1 VSLDVVAAP
10 GPPLDT
16 AMRCRF
22 APAPS
27 GDVHVGNVRAA
38 LYNWALA
45 RRHGGTFILRV
56 EDTDRSRVSDEAF
69 EAVQDVLGWVGLD
82 WDEGPGVGGPF
93 APYRQSERTAL
104 YQEAAAALESQGAAY
119 RCYCTPEELAERRE
133 QAVQASRPPGY
144 DGRCRTLDAAQRAAF
159 ETEGRTHI
167 LRFAMP
173 PGSTTW
179 TDLVRGPTTFRHV
192 DIPDFAITRSDGDP
206 LYILAA
212 AVDDVAMRLTHIVR
226 GEDLVPATPR
236 QLALYAALGH
246 PPQHWPAFG
255 HLPLI
260 TGEDAKPL
268 SKRNGEVSLAYYRRS
283 GFLPEAMLNYL
294 ALLGWSSPDGEE
306 IFTMAEMVAA
316 FSLDRV
322 SRNPARFDL
331 RKLEAL
337 NGEWIRRI
345 PVADLTARVTPFLEA
360 AGLPADPAVLAAAV
374 PLAQERMTRLDQAP
388 GLVGYLLVVEDD
400 FVVADSEVLVA
411 ESLSMLGAAAGALEE
426 IPEAGFTTAAV
437 EAALRGVAD
446 ALGLKPRQAF
456 GPVRVAVTGRRVSLP
471 LFESMEILG
480 RQRSLGRVRAAVE
493 DIRGY

>member
-1 VSLDVVAAP
+1 
-10 GPPLDT
+10 
-16 AMRCRF
+16 
-22 APAPS
+22 
-27 GDVHVGNVRAA
+27 
-38 LYNWALA
+38 
-45 RRHGGTFILRV
+45 
-56 EDTDRSRVSDEAF
+56 
-69 EAVQDVLGWVGLD
+69 
-82 WDEGPGVGGPF
+82 
-93 APYRQSERTAL
+93 
-104 YQEAAAALESQGAAY
+104 
-119 RCYCTPEELAERRE
+119 
-133 QAVQASRPPGY
+133 
-144 DGRCRTLDAAQRAAF
+144 
-159 ETEGRTHI
+159 
-167 LRFAMP
+167 
-173 PGSTTW
+173 
-179 TDLVRGPTTFRHV
+179 
-192 DIPDFAITRSDGDP
+192 
-206 LYILAA
+206 
-212 AVDDVAMRLTHIVR
+212 
-226 GEDLVPATPR
+226 
-236 QLALYAALGH
+236 
-246 PPQHWPAFG
+246 
-255 HLPLI
+255 
-260 TGEDAKPL
+260 
-268 SKRNGEVSLAYYRRS
+268 
-283 GFLPEAMLNYL
+283 MLNYL